1 MLTYR
6 DRYKEFRRATNQ
18 TSSGVSSS
26 KNATSDAPV
35 IEINPGPNGVELP
48 KTSTDLSENEIGIP
62 GIVVENRIPSIPKVG
77 GSVTEYR
84 KILPRPTNMVRKNE
98 YPGQPPVKPKPKP
111 KPITVADKPALP
123 VTAPL
128 VGSAVFDDFLE
139 DEFI

>member
-1 MLTYR
+1 MI
-6 DRYKEFRRATNQ
+6 K
-18 TSSGVSSS
+18 
-26 KNATSDAPV
+26 
-35 IEINPGPNGVELP
+35 INPGPNGVELP

-98 YPGQPPVKPKPKP
+98 YPGKPPVKPKPKP
-111 KPITVADKPALP
+111 KPIPVVEKPALP

-128 VGSAVFDDFLE
+128 GGSAVFDDFLE